1 MWATP
6 VIRVKYSGIFG
17 EGQETC
23 AWRITSHAAI
33 KVRRSFRMY
42 IFRANYG
49 LEAWSS
55 AVSLLILKDLISS
68 SGLGMRKRLLFS
80 VSCSVSK
87 SMALQFEWS

>member
-1 MWATP
+1 MLVDRGDNYGLGA
-6 VIRVKYSGIFG
+6 
-17 EGQETC
+17 C

-55 AVSLLILKDLISS
+55 AVSLLIHEDLISS

-87 SMALQFEWS
+87 SMALQFDRS